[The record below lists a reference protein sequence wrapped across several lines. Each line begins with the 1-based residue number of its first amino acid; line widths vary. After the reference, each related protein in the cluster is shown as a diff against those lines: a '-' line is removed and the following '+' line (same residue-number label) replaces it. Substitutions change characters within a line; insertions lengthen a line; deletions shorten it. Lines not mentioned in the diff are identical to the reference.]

1 MKNFFL
7 NKTRF
12 VFVLALIAQ
21 FSAFADSKEISRAR
35 DFVNYC
41 GTGSRYKSCDDIILT
56 ADIELTSD
64 ITLRKNLKIRSKD
77 GSRYTISVA
86 NARQIEISPDYTLTL
101 TNIVFDG
108 NNYSRRIEG
117 LFYLME
123 SSDTNKIARLE
134 LQKGTTIKNIT
145 VTTTADADH
154 AVIHAKKGSRL
165 LIREGAEILN
175 CHNKSAHGNGG
186 AICCDSGNIIMNGG
200 VIANCSAKGSG
211 GAIRVTGARNL
222 AEDHLGVAF
231 RGDIFLYGG
240 YITNNACGEGSAT
253 GAECYGGGI

>member
-1 MKNFFL
+1 MKNYFS
-7 NKTRF
+7 NKALF
-12 VFVLALIAQ
+12 VFVLALTAQ
-21 FSAFADSKEISRAR
+21 FSAFADSKEISKAR

-56 ADIELTSD
+56 ANIELTSD
-64 ITLRKNLKIRSKD
+64 ITLKKNLTIRSKN

-86 NARQIEISPDYTLTL
+86 NARQIEIDPSYKLTL

-108 NNYSRRIEG
+108 KNYASRNEG
-117 LFYLME
+117 LFYLKE

-134 LQKGTTIKNIT
+134 LQNGTTIKNIT

-165 LIREGAEILN
+165 LIHEGSEILN

-186 AICCDSGNIIMNGG
+186 AICCDS
-200 VIANCSAKGSG
+200 
-211 GAIRVTGARNL
+211 L
-222 AEDHLGVAF
+222 ATSLQTPQEA
-231 RGDIFLYGG
+231 
-240 YITNNACGEGSAT
+240 
-253 GAECYGGGI
+253 